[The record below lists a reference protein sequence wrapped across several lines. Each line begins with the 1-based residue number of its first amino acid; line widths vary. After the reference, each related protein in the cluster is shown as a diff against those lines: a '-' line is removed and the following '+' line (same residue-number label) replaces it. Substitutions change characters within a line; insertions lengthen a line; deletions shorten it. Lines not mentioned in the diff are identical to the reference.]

1 MKHSGGPALWKHQ
14 LREEAHKAVPVLHI
28 VFAQVN
34 LLPDRPNSGS
44 DGAED
49 SGLVT

>member
-1 MKHSGGPALWKHQ
+1 MKYSGGPALWKHHF
-14 LREEAHKAVPVLHI
+14 EGGGSVPVLHI